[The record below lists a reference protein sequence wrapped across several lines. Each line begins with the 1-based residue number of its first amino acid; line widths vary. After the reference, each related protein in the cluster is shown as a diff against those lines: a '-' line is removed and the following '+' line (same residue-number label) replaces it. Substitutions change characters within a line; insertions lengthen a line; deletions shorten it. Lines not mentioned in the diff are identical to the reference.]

1 MSSDLKLEA
10 ESRLDHGSRSSRR
23 LRRDDKIPAVV
34 YGQGSEP
41 LSVTLDRPKFRAT
54 LNAAGPNAV
63 ITLDVDGSD
72 YLTIVKNMQR
82 DPIANRVTHV
92 DFMLIDIDQRL
103 IVDVPIALVGDAVLV
118 RQEGAVV
125 QQQMMTLTVE
135 APAGNIPQV
144 FEVDISEMSIDNS
157 TVKKVAKLARIKI
170 EKSEEENLKVELN
183 NILDWV
189 DKLQKVDTGNTE
201 PMLSVFNESMPMRD
215 DKPKSNYSNENILS
229 NAPNKK
235 TGFFVVPKVV
245 E

>member
-10 ESRLDHGSRSSRR
+10 KIGRDHGSRSSRR

-41 LSVTLDRPKFRAT
+41 LSVTLDRPKFRAA

-63 ITLDVDGSD
+63 ITLDVGGSD

-103 IVDVPIALVGDAVLV
+103 VVDVPITLVGDAALV

-135 APAGNIPQV
+135 APADNIPQA
-144 FEVDISEMSIDNS
+144 FEVDISEMSIENPVRVSDLEMGNG
-157 TVKKVAKLARIKI
+157 VVAQVEDDSLIAIGQRSRASIAA
-170 EKSEEENLKVELN
+170 EETGDELSDELGEGVEMGEGA
-183 NILDWV
+183 V
-189 DKLQKVDTGNTE
+189 DGGE
-201 PMLSVFNESMPMRD
+201 ESGED
-215 DKPKSNYSNENILS
+215 AGEDSQ
-229 NAPNKK
+229 AD
-235 TGFFVVPKVV
+235 
-245 E
+245 

>member
-10 ESRLDHGSRSSRR
+10 EIGRNHGSRASRR

-41 LSVTLDRPKFRAT
+41 LAVTLDRPKFRAA

-63 ITLDVDGSD
+63 ITLDVNGSD

-103 IVDVPIALVGDAVLV
+103 VVDVPITLVGDAALV

-125 QQQMMTLTVE
+125 QQQMMTVTVE
-135 APAGNIPQV
+135 APAGNIPQI
-144 FEVDISEMSIDNS
+144 FEVDVSEMSIDNPIRVS
-157 TVKKVAKLARIKI
+157 DLEMGSGVVAQ
-170 EKSEEENLKVELN
+170 VEDDSL
-183 NILDWV
+183 IAICL
-189 DKLQKVDTGNTE
+189 LYTS
-201 PMLSVFNESMPMRD
+201 PSPRD
-215 DKPKSNYSNENILS
+215 S
-229 NAPNKK
+229 
-235 TGFFVVPKVV
+235 
-245 E
+245 